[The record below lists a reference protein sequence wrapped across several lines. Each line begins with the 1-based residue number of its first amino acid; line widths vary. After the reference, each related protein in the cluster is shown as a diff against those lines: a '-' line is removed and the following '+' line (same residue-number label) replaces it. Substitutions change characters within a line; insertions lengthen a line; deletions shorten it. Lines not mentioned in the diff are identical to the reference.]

1 MLKKVYIGIGA
12 AVCLWF
18 VTAAVAGWKSP
29 TFFSGGRGGSSGG
42 GFFWG
47 RGGGFYGGGWSGG
60 K

>member
-1 MLKKVYIGIGA
+1 VLKKVYIGIGA

-29 TFFSGGRGGSSGG
+29 TFFSGGRGGTSG
-42 GFFWG
+42 G
-47 RGGGFYGGGWSGG
+47 RGGGFYGGGWFGG

>member
-1 MLKKVYIGIGA
+1 MLKKIYIGIGA

-18 VTAAVAGWKSP
+18 VTAAIAGWKSP
-29 TFFSGGRGGSSGG
+29 KFFGGGGRGGYSG
-42 GFFWG
+42 G